1 MQRRDK
7 DKPAETSARP
17 EPKKAYRN
25 LDFLEST
32 AARSLRILS
41 EYLEPDARF
50 KRYKIDDTII
60 FFGSARILPREEAEK
75 RLAAAQAEG
84 EDLTVAQ
91 RNLNMSRYYEDTREL
106 ARRLTEWSKRLEQ
119 DDRRFVVCSGGG
131 PGIMEAANRGASEAK
146 GLNIGLNISL
156 PMEQNDNPY
165 ISRELNFEFHYFFM
179 RKYWFAY
186 HAKAVVVMPGGFGTL
201 DEFFELL
208 TLVQTGKIRK
218 KMPVVLFGSQ
228 YWSDVINLEA
238 LERYGTINAED
249 LELFFRTDSVD
260 EAFDYITSAL
270 EKMLSSK
277 A

>member
-84 EDLTVAQ
+84 HACPVA
-91 RNLNMSRYYEDTREL
+91 S
-106 ARRLTEWSKRLEQ
+106 ARCWLRPPASL
-119 DDRRFVVCSGGG
+119 G
-131 PGIMEAANRGASEAK
+131 PRGTGASPA
-146 GLNIGLNISL
+146 GASH
-156 PMEQNDNPY
+156 
-165 ISRELNFEFHYFFM
+165 R
-179 RKYWFAY
+179 
-186 HAKAVVVMPGGFGTL
+186 
-201 DEFFELL
+201 
-208 TLVQTGKIRK
+208 
-218 KMPVVLFGSQ
+218 
-228 YWSDVINLEA
+228 
-238 LERYGTINAED
+238 
-249 LELFFRTDSVD
+249 
-260 EAFDYITSAL
+260 
-270 EKMLSSK
+270 
-277 A
+277 